1 MSSVNK
7 KVYLLYRYLLL
18 SVLVLMSGMILSCR
32 NTITETDRQLT
43 AAESLMDKQPDSA
56 KSILKQI
63 DTKDIRNERQ
73 RALYSLLT
81 VYGKAKSRE
90 NIVGDSLTDFVVNY
104 YENSDDEY
112 HKSAALYCKGYEL
125 YQAKDYANSLIA
137 LLEAYESIL
146 KCGDSFRAGKTAT
159 LISAVYHATYN
170 PEIGLKYAQMS
181 YDHFV
186 EAGDEKEINYG
197 LMNLARFHH
206 ALGNHEK
213 TVEMAPMVA
222 ERGRESGDIE
232 LRETALQFLG
242 NTYVHLERYKDAC
255 DVFNLMTKEGIM
267 NSYDSCLYIYAQVRL
282 GNLKKAWDMI
292 RVISLPDSCFQLT
305 LPKSRYY
312 LAVGDTGKAYHYL
325 DIFLECESELF
336 TDKYDDGILTSVE
349 NFREVKKELHET
361 QLRSERT
368 IKWTIIIVSGVIVI
382 LTVLFLRWR
391 HRMQMR
397 IKDAE
402 LDANIERIQ
411 SLTAAITESEHKN
424 RELIE
429 ELDDNKRKLQSIP
442 AEKSPDTTT
451 MQPIIANL
459 FRNQWKT
466 LNILCNEYFEKGD
479 TTLRS
484 TILNE
489 VEKEIKQVSGRQGVR
504 KIEEAL
510 DTHFNGIISRLRE
523 QLPKLAEKDITFL
536 IFTYAGFSPRAI
548 CLFTGYTLKY
558 YYKKRAVIK
567 EKILSSDAPDR
578 QIFADMME

>member
-1 MSSVNK
+1 MPVNK
-7 KVYLLYRYLLL
+7 KIYLLYRYLLL
-18 SVLVLMSGMILSCR
+18 AVAVLMSGMILSCR
-32 NTITETDRQLT
+32 GTTTETDIQLAT
-43 AAESLMDKQPDSA
+43 AESLMDKQPDSA
-56 KSILKQI
+56 KSILRQI

-73 RALYSLLT
+73 HALHSLLT
-81 VYGKAKSRE
+81 VYTKVKSRE
-90 NIVGDSLTDFVVNY
+90 NLVGDSLIDTVVNY
-104 YENSDDEY
+104 YDNSGDEY
-112 HKSAALYCKGYEL
+112 HKSLAQYCKGYEL
-125 YQAKDYANSLIA
+125 YQAKDYANSLII
-137 LLEAYESIL
+137 LLEAYENAL
-146 KCGDSFRAGKTAT
+146 KCGDSFRAGKTAI

-186 EAGDEKEINYG
+186 EAGDKTETNYG

-206 ALGNHEK
+206 SLGNHEK
-213 TVEMAPMVA
+213 TVELAPIAA
-222 ERGRESGDIE
+222 EKGKESGDME
-232 LRETALQFLG
+232 LRASALQYLG
-242 NTYVHLERYKDAC
+242 NTYVHMERYKDAC

-282 GNLKKAWDMI
+282 GNLNKARDMI
-292 RVISLPDSCFQLT
+292 RAISLPDSCFQLT

-312 LAVGDTGKAYHYL
+312 LAVGDTGNAYRYL
-325 DIFLECESELF
+325 DIFLECQSELF

-349 NFREVKKELHET
+349 NFREIKKKLHEA

-368 IKWTIIIVSGVIVI
+368 IKWTIIIVGSIIVI
-382 LTVLFLRWR
+382 LTILFLRWR
-391 HRMQMR
+391 NKLQMK

-402 LDANIERIQ
+402 LEANMERIQ
-411 SLTAAITESEHKN
+411 SLTAAVTESEYKA
-424 RELIE
+424 LKLTE
-429 ELDDNKRKLQSIP
+429 ELDDNRRRLQNVPTENDS
-442 AEKSPDTTT
+442 ATT
-451 MQPIIANL
+451 MQGIIANL
-459 FRNQWKT
+459 FKNQWKT

-479 TTLRS
+479 TALRS

-510 DTHFNGIISRLRE
+510 DAHFNGIISRLRE
-523 QLPKLAEKDITFL
+523 QLPKLTEKDITFL

-567 EKILSSDAPDR
+567 EKILSSEAPDR
-578 QIFADMME
+578 HIFADMME